1 MKKLVLVESPA
12 KAKTI
17 QKFVGKDTTVKSTY
31 GHIRDLPK
39 SVLGV
44 DVDKNFEPS
53 YLIPKKAASVVKEL
67 KAAAKDVD
75 EVYLATDPDRE
86 GEAIAWHV
94 AEALGLKPELTHR
107 ILFHEITDTAI
118 KHALDNP
125 GKINLI
131 LVDAQQGRR
140 VLDRLVGYGL
150 SPLLWQKLYRG
161 LSAGRVQSA
170 ALRLIVDREADVNAF
185 VSQEYW
191 SLWATFMTGSK
202 ATFLAKLE
210 KVNGKS
216 LDKYPA
222 EKVIKDAMELGS
234 DNAWSV
240 THCQTEKKQRHPKA
254 PFTTSTLQQEAGRK
268 LGMSVKQTMMHAQ
281 KLYEGISL
289 GGETVGLIT
298 YMRTDSLTIAESA
311 IQEAREV
318 IATEFGKS
326 YVPTEPKRYK
336 TKSKGAQE
344 AHEAVRPTKFSR
356 TPQSV
361 QSYLSPHEYK
371 LYKLI
376 WERAMASQMSSAD
389 VESTTV
395 SIEPTDKPSVVTYVA
410 RGYQIIFPGF
420 LKVYNESVDTPSE
433 TDEPTTDQKLPPLDK
448 GDALNLNDHEAKQH
462 FTQPP
467 PRFTEASLVKEMEKL
482 GIGRPSTYSPT
493 ISTIIDR
500 NYVVKNEGKFEP
512 QEIGTIVIN
521 LLKEHFPSIV
531 DLQFTADME
540 EKLDNVA
547 EGDAD
552 WHTVIKDFY
561 GPFAI
566 LLEKTKKEVDKTKL
580 VQEKTDEVCPE
591 CQKPLLLKM
600 GRFGKFY
607 ACSGFPECRYTRPLV
622 ESEAQQA
629 KAEELEGKTCPK
641 DGGKLVMKSGRFGPF
656 VACANYPVCKYIESI
671 KKELGL
677 KCPKDEGNIVE
688 LRSKRGKVFWGCD
701 NYPKCDFASWDK
713 PVDQKCPTCGN
724 LMVDKRGAIVCP
736 VCSKGESKGTDDKQ
750 ISTKITKKGTVKS
763 TKARTSAKKTK

>member
-17 QKFVGKDTTVKSTY
+17 QKFVGKDTVVKSTY
-31 GHIRDLPK
+31 GHVRDLPK

-53 YLIPKKAASVVKEL
+53 YLIPKKASPVVKEL
-67 KAAAKDVD
+67 KAAAKGVD

-94 AEALGLKPELTHR
+94 AEALGLKPQQTHR

-118 KHALDNP
+118 KHALDKP
-125 GKINLI
+125 GKINI
-131 LVDAQQGRR
+131 HLVDAQQGRR

-170 ALRLIVDREADVNAF
+170 ALRLIVDREAEVAAF

-191 SLWATFMTGSK
+191 SLWATFITKSK

-210 KVNGKS
+210 KINGIS

-222 EKVIKDAMELGS
+222 ETVIKDVMS
-234 DNAWSV
+234 FDSSNTWQV
-240 THCQTEKKQRHPKA
+240 TQCQTEKKQRHPKA

-298 YMRTDSLTIAESA
+298 YMRTDSLTMAESA
-311 IQEAREV
+311 LQEAREV
-318 IATEFGKS
+318 IATEFGKI
-326 YVPTEPKRYK
+326 YVPDQPKRYK

-344 AHEAVRPTKFSR
+344 AHEAVRPTKFAR
-356 TPQSV
+356 TPQSI
-361 QSYLSPHEYK
+361 QSYLSLHEFK

-395 SIEPTDKPSVVTYVA
+395 SIEPTDKPQAVTYVA

-420 LKVYNESVDTPSE
+420 LKVYEESVDTPSE
-433 TDEPTTDQKLPPLDK
+433 SDEPSTDQKLPELDK
-448 GDALNLNDHEAKQH
+448 GDDLNLKDHEAKQH

-500 NYVVKNEGKFEP
+500 NYVIKNEGKFEP

-540 EKLDNVA
+540 EKLDDVA
-547 EGDAD
+547 EGTVD
-552 WHTVIKDFY
+552 WHQVIKDFY
-561 GPFAI
+561 TPFSI
-566 LLEKTKKEVDKTKL
+566 LLAKTKQEVDKTKL

-622 ESEAQQA
+622 ESEAEQS
-629 KAEELEGKTCPK
+629 KAQELEGKTCPK

-656 VACANYPVCKYIESI
+656 VACANYPTCKYIESI

-677 KCPKDEGNIVE
+677 LCPKDSGNIVE
-688 LRSKRGKVFWGCD
+688 LKSKRGKVFWGCD
-701 NYPKCDFASWDK
+701 KYPKCDFASWDK
-713 PVDQKCPTCGN
+713 PVDQKCPTCGS
-724 LMVDKRGAIVCP
+724 LMVDKRGAVVCP
-736 VCSKGESKGTDDKQ
+736 VCLKAESASGV
-750 ISTKITKKGTVKS
+750 STTKKKS
-763 TKARTSAKKTK
+763 VTKTRKTKTTKTR